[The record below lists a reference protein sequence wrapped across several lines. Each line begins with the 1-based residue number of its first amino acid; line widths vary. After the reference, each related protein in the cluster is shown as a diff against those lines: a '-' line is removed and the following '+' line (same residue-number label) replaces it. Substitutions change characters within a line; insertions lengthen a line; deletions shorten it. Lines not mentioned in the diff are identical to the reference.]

1 MALNDTITTIE
12 AELEALK
19 TEVAPATTS
28 APAPAT
34 PETIQAEP
42 EVIVPATPEPQVHQ
56 APAADINA
64 LTQLALDQAAAR
76 SVLEV
81 AK

>member
-1 MALNDTITTIE
+1 MALTDAIVASIE
-12 AELEALK
+12 AELAALK
-19 TEVAPATTS
+19 EVTIIAS
-28 APAPAT
+28 T
-34 PETIQAEP
+34 PTASVEP
-42 EVIVPATPEPQVHQ
+42 EVTIPVIPEPQVYQ

-76 SVLEV
+76 SVLEA

>member
-1 MALNDTITTIE
+1 MALTDAIVASIE
-12 AELEALK
+12 AELAALK
-19 TEVAPATTS
+19 EVTIIASTPAAS
-28 APAPAT
+28 V
-34 PETIQAEP
+34 EP
-42 EVIVPATPEPQVHQ
+42 EVTIPVTPEPQVHQ